1 MEALCE
7 ALPLANCVPRRYN
20 IAMFRQHFEALAD
33 ALASLCVQLDLY
45 HHETLA
51 AMRTI
56 GEVCEQFNG
65 NFDPDRFEEAITK
78 HIDRIQTHCT
88 NNA

>member
-1 MEALCE
+1 M
-7 ALPLANCVPRRYN
+7 Y
-20 IAMFRQHFEALAD
+20 RQHFKALAD
-33 ALASLCVQLDLY
+33 AVASLCVQLNLN
-45 HHETLA
+45 HQETLA

-65 NFDPDRFEEAITK
+65 NFDPDRFEEAITQ
-78 HIDRIQTHCT
+78 HIDRIQTHSV